1 MSASI
6 PALGAVWCCGLGVVS
21 VGCSVLAL
29 LLNFPELLVMFLIT
43 AVLALALA
51 FVSRIEIRRSEGR
64 KHGKGLC
71 AFGVT
76 AVVFGFLAS
85 MMQAAT

>member
-6 PALGAVWCCGLGVVS
+6 PARGSVWCCAFGVVS
-21 VGCSVLAL
+21 LICSVLAL
-29 LLNFPELLVMFLIT
+29 LLDFPELLVVFLIT

-51 FVSRIEIRRSEGR
+51 CVSKIEIGCSDGR
-64 KHGKGLC
+64 KHGRGLC
-71 AFGVT
+71 VGGLT